1 VDTFNTTK
9 EGLIVIAEDSVIVF
23 YSEYKMKN
31 LNLYR
36 LSKQE
41 VVEFFR
47 ELVPEYNSNNDNCKE
62 SLKKTRRIEAEKL
75 VETSLIINPAKKLEP
90 YINNNIPK

>member
-1 VDTFNTTK
+1 MDTFNTTK

-47 ELVPEYNSNNDNCKE
+47 ELVPEYNSNNDNCK

-75 VETSLIINPAKKLEP
+75 LETSLNINLAKKLKP
-90 YINNNIPK
+90 YIKNNIPK